1 MNFIFEHFPY
11 KKIKGACFL
20 KMRKIYQY
28 LYCASALAITGCTS
42 PVTPDF
48 MEMSTKYSNLLETY
62 QINMMLTNIMRASFQ
77 EPLSFLDMPNINGSG
92 SVTNSPSVNSIFA
105 TPSIVGSLG
114 SVATNW
120 ALSFG
125 NSFTFTQSSLD
136 NATFWKGMEAEIP
149 LESVQ
154 YFLHNHIAR
163 EVAFSLA
170 VDEIQIQNP
179 DGYSRSYIN
188 NPLRPEYPEF
198 QAEMY
203 KLLNLGLTI
212 TSSEK
217 LVKIGGPLSELQ
229 LALFYSTNASI
240 SPEGERIEIKMVSEK
255 PIKLYQ
261 RYKASKNYRLCI
273 PNRKNQNEIKASYG
287 DDIFCD
293 SKELS
298 SNTDDS
304 LRSQKLNVK
313 IRSTRNIYYFL
324 GQVASAQLR
333 SSNPYL
339 VTLPPTASTF
349 NGKDGESNQ
358 YALLVINKNADQKRS
373 FASYEALDGNVYTI
387 PRVNNGYSSI
397 IIDMLTQFQ
406 TLAKVP
412 GSVPPSPAVIL
423 R

>member
-1 MNFIFEHFPY
+1 MNFIFEHLPY

-28 LYCASALAITGCTS
+28 LYCASALVITGCTS

-179 DGYSRSYIN
+179 DGSFRSYIN

-261 RYKASKNYRLCI
+261 RYKASKKYRLCI
-273 PNRKNQNEIKASYG
+273 PGRKNQNEIKATYG

-358 YALLVINKNADQKRS
+358 YALLVINRNADQKRS

-387 PRVNNGYSSI
+387 PRANNGYSSI